1 MNAIYIKLLAQ
12 LGDFALKRI
21 SNQILL
27 RSLEKQSE
35 MDLINTASTIEEA
48 RRMLP
53 IVAKKLRK

>member
-12 LGDFALKRI
+12 LGDFALNRI